1 MLGRRAVNRLKH
13 AIIIVYIRSGGKP
26 NTASYPRSFIGKYV
40 AEKVRLEG
48 AAKELGEMWENL

>member
-1 MLGRRAVNRLKH
+1 MNRLKH
-13 AIIIVYIRSGGKP
+13 TVAIAYIRSGGKP